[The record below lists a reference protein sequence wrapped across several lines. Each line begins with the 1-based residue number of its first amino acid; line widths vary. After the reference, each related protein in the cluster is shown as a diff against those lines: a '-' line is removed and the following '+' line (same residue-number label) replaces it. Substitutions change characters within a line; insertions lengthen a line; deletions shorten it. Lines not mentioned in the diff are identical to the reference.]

1 MTISRRKLLAASTAA
16 GLTACTTNLLSANE
30 QPRLGMIFPVIDR
43 DVPEEAIRMYGDRID
58 YVVENLDL
66 QTMTPEG
73 YDAVIGDIPALAQ
86 KLVKQNVDAIMVMG
100 TSLTFYQGRE
110 FNERLVQTISE
121 STGLP
126 VSTMSNGIING
137 LREVGG
143 KNIACATAY
152 NDVVNNRLVRF
163 LQQHDF
169 NVTNIEGM
177 GIEAVGD
184 IFTVTQPQL
193 IDFCSNVG
201 NTVAD
206 ADAIL
211 ISCGGLITLDVL
223 EPVESRTSRPAVS
236 STPHALYEGAKL
248 LGINAKVPGYG
259 TLLARNDL

>member
-1 MTISRRKLLAASTAA
+1 MSISRRTFSTLAGVSAITGSLPLLA
-16 GLTACTTNLLSANE
+16 
-30 QPRLGMIFPVIDR
+30 QRKPRLGMIFPVIDR
-43 DVPEEAIRMYGDRID
+43 DVPEEAVRMYGDSIEH
-58 YVVENLDL
+58 VVENLDL

-86 KLVKQNVDAIMVMG
+86 KLVDQDVDAIMVMG

-110 FNERLVQTISE
+110 FNERLTRTIAE

-126 VSTMSNGIING
+126 TSTMSNGIING
-137 LREVGG
+137 LKEVGG

-152 NDVVNNRLVRF
+152 NDVVNDRLVRF
-163 LQQHDF
+163 LGQHDF
-169 NVTNIEGM
+169 NVLNIRGM

-184 IFTVTQPQL
+184 IFSVTQPEL
-193 IDFCSNVG
+193 IDFCSDVG
-201 NTVAD
+201 NAAKG

-223 EPVESRTSRPAVS
+223 EPVESRTSIPAVS

-248 LGINAKVPGYG
+248 LGIDARVPGYG
-259 TLLARNDL
+259 TLLSG

>member
-1 MTISRRKLLAASTAA
+1 MTISRRQILASSIVCSLASASPRLLLA
-16 GLTACTTNLLSANE
+16 NE
-30 QPRLGMIFPVIDR
+30 KPRLGMIFPVIDR
-43 DVPEEAIRMYGDRID
+43 DVPEEAVRMYGDSIE

-73 YDAVIGDIPALAQ
+73 YDAVIGDIPALTE
-86 KLVKQNVDAIMVMG
+86 KLVEQNVDAIMVMG

-110 FNERLVQTISE
+110 FNEQLVKTIRQ

-143 KNIACATAY
+143 TNIACATAY
-152 NDVVNNRLVRF
+152 NDEVNSRLVRF
-163 LQQHDF
+163 LEQHDF
-169 NVTNIEGM
+169 TVTNIEGL
-177 GIEAVGD
+177 GIEAVED

-201 NTVAD
+201 NTVAE

-223 EPVESRTSRPAVS
+223 APVETRTNRPAVS

-248 LGINAKVPGYG
+248 LGLDAKVPGYG
-259 TLLARNDL
+259 QLLA